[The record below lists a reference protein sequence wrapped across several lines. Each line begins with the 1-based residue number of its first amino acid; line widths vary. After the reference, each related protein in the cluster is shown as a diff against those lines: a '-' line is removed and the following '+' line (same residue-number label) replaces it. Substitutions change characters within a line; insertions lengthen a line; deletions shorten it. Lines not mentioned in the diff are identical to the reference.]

1 MTSAAEPA
9 TGLAVPDAATA
20 VSAPDRRAVR
30 KAGRALPWRPVV
42 LPVAFAVAVLLA
54 WQVLTVRLHV
64 SSMVLV
70 PPSDVWD
77 VTVQAWPI
85 LLQQT
90 WPTLINT
97 VVGFLLASVL
107 GILLGGLLVVSRR
120 IEQAF
125 WPHVLIFQLI
135 PKVAVAPLFIIWLG
149 MGPTSRL
156 AFAVFLSFFPI
167 AVSAATGFRSVDR
180 NALRL
185 CQSLTASTWQTFIR
199 VRLPYAIPHIFTGL
213 KVGATAAIIG
223 VVIGEFVTAQE
234 GLGYIIMFASSAA
247 QTALTFAAI
256 ALLCLVGML
265 LYAAVAVT
273 ELLLRRWYGAP
284 IDSGGFV

>member
-1 MTSAAEPA
+1 MSVSQPIA
-9 TGLAVPDAATA
+9 
-20 VSAPDRRAVR
+20 SAPAAKPVARPVR
-30 KAGRALPWRPVV
+30 LRGRLAFLPWRTVG
-42 LPVAFAVAVLLA
+42 LPLIFAAAALLA
-54 WQVLTVRLHV
+54 WQVLTVQLKV
-64 SSMVLV
+64 SPLLLV
-70 PPSDVWD
+70 PPSEIWD
-77 VTVQAWPI
+77 ILVQAWPI
-85 LLQQT
+85 LLAQT

-97 VVGFLLASVL
+97 VVGFLMAIGL
-107 GILLGGLLVVSRR
+107 GVVLGGLLVVSRR
-120 IEQAF
+120 VEQAI
-125 WPHVLIFQLI
+125 WPHVVIFQLI

-149 MGPTSRL
+149 VGPSSRL

-167 AVSAATGFRSVDR
+167 AVSAAAGFRAADR

-185 CQSLTASTWQTFIR
+185 CQSLTASTWQTFMR

-256 ALLCLVGML
+256 VLLCAVGML
-265 LYAAVAVT
+265 LYGAVV
-273 ELLLRRWYGAP
+273 LLEWVVRRWYGAP
-284 IDSGGFV
+284 IESGGF

>member
-1 MTSAAEPA
+1 MASLTERFSSTFAPAAARLP
-9 TGLAVPDAATA
+9 TA
-20 VSAPDRRAVR
+20 QTPSWIRAI
-30 KAGRALPWRPVV
+30 PWRRIL
-42 LPVAFAVAVLLA
+42 LPLGFAAACLLA
-54 WQVLTVRLHV
+54 WQVLTVKLAV
-64 SSMVLV
+64 SPMLLV
-70 PPSDVWD
+70 PPSEIWD
-77 VTVQAWPI
+77 ILVQAWPI

-107 GILLGGLLVVSRR
+107 GVALGGALVASRR
-120 IEQAF
+120 VEQAF

-149 MGPTSRL
+149 MGPSSRL

-167 AVSAATGFRSVDR
+167 AVSSAAGFRAADS

-185 CQSLTASTWQTFIR
+185 CQSLTASTWQTFRR
-199 VRLPYAIPHIFTGL
+199 VRLPYAIPHIFAGL
-213 KVGATAAIIG
+213 KVGATVVIIG

-247 QTALTFAAI
+247 QTALVFGAI
-256 ALLCLVGML
+256 FLLCLVGLL
-265 LYAAVAVT
+265 LYGTVALAEWFV
-273 ELLLRRWYGAP
+273 RRWYGAP
-284 IDSGGFV
+284 INIGGFG